1 MSDSKELAH
10 PKKDMPL
17 HGFVSELSRQ
27 LSDVK
32 TTTDESRGIATVS
45 GKKGGKHLSFV
56 IEQSDLGETR
66 TLSAYDELDKKSG
79 YKDEV
84 KRLRKQ
90 GLKQKDVA
98 LRLGIS
104 QSLVS
109 KLENE

>member
-1 MSDSKELAH
+1 MSNSKELV
-10 PKKDMPL
+10 PKKKDMPL
-17 HGFVSELSRQ
+17 HQFVSELSGQ
-27 LSDVK
+27 LSEVK
-32 TTTDESRGIATVS
+32 TMTDELRGTATIS
-45 GKKGGKHLSFV
+45 GKKDGKHLSFV
-56 IEQSDLGETR
+56 IEQSEIGETR
-66 TLSAYDELDKKSG
+66 TASVYDSLDKKSD

-109 KLENE
+109 RLENE